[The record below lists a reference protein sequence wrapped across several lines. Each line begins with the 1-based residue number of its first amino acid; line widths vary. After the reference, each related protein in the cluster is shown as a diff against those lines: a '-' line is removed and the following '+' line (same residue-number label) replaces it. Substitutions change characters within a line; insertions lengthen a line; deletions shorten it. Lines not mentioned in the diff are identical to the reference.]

1 MSDAEGA
8 EKRME
13 TYLLSECGYACLPDF
28 EADSEA
34 IRALLK
40 EGQYASHHSRQY
52 ENAYHPHYR
61 LIEREIFEKELL
73 PLIQA
78 E

>member
-13 TYLLSECGYACLPDF
+13 TYLRSECGYACLPDF

-61 LIEREIFEKELL
+61 LIEKGIFEKELL